1 MYYRMSSNYII
12 LLYEY
17 LSRKIL
23 KVRVN
28 MEEWILNY
36 WIEIVF
42 GLICTGFGI
51 GFKSI
56 FKRIK
61 DQKLESD
68 AIKLGIQALLRGN

>member
-1 MYYRMSSNYII
+1 
-12 LLYEY
+12 
-17 LSRKIL
+17 
-23 KVRVN
+23 